1 MPWGTQSQSTI
12 RQPDKSGGRIAGAE
26 ASTAE
31 VDGNWQEVAAEL
43 EFRFGGLPGQGDA
56 LAGVAAAN
64 SLAAQSTF
72 FGAQGPDTTST
83 ATAPSVATPAT
94 TVQAS
99 GATVVRAFWW
109 GFHVEIGHEDLE
121 TVLNSA
127 DAINSLVA
135 LIGGNI
141 PSPAAPWI
149 KLLAPFVASIHQR
162 LRELDRG
169 RGIYISMSW
178 FAPGVFIP
186 TPV

>member
-1 MPWGTQSQSTI
+1 VP
-12 RQPDKSGGRIAGAE
+12 
-26 ASTAE
+26 
-31 VDGNWQEVAAEL
+31 
-43 EFRFGGLPGQGDA
+43 
-56 LAGVAAAN
+56 
-64 SLAAQSTF
+64 
-72 FGAQGPDTTST
+72 FGALRRRQRHPTTLHGEE
-83 ATAPSVATPAT
+83 P
-94 TVQAS
+94 
-99 GATVVRAFWW
+99 W
-109 GFHVEIGHEDLE
+109 GFHVEVGHEDLE

-127 DAINSLVA
+127 DAVNSLVA

-169 RGIYISMSW
+169 NGIYISMSW